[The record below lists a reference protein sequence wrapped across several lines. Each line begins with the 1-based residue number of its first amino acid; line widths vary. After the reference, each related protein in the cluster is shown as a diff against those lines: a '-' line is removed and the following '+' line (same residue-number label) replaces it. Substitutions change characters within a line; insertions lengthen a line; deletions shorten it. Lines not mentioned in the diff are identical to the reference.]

1 VIGTTAIPYM
11 TDHILLMLYIVTK
24 NVSILHS
31 FGDITRLTVHVTD
44 CDLEKSSIELRL
56 VMDEETD

>member
-1 VIGTTAIPYM
+1 M